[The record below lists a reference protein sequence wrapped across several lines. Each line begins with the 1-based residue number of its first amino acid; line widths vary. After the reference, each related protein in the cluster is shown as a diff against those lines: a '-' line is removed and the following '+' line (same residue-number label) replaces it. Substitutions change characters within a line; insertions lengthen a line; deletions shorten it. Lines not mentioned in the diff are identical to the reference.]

1 MAPHCEDSVVSIHQL
16 KVTLATITPLIWRRL
31 HVRSDATLA
40 ELHQVLQSAM
50 GWENY
55 HLHAF
60 EVGWNRYGGGEGR
73 DETAATLAG
82 VLPKEGDGMIY
93 TYDFGDEWQHVID
106 AREDPSAPPRH
117 SVPALLGGTP
127 GPSSPGLWRPVRL
140 RRHAQGASCSQG
152 MAATAKSKSS
162 SAALTT
168 PKPSTSTPS
177 TRSSCYRIQID
188 TPLLGGIESRGERL

>member
-117 SVPALLGGTP
+117 SVPRCSAGRRARPPQDCGGPYGYADMLKALRARKGWPLP
-127 GPSSPGLWRPVRL
+127 RSQRAARRPL
-140 RRHAQGASCSQG
+140 RPRSLRPQHHQRGVH
-152 MAATAKSKSS
+152 ATA
-162 SAALTT
+162 L
-168 PKPSTSTPS
+168 
-177 TRSSCYRIQID
+177 R
-188 TPLLGGIESRGERL
+188 